1 MRIFVKTKM
10 KTIELDVGCNDT
22 IMDVKTQIRDKEGI
36 PLDKFKLVLSN
47 KFFDCKYLEDRRT
60 LSDYNITDAT
70 TLILWLSPRG
80 G

>member
-1 MRIFVKTKM
+1 M